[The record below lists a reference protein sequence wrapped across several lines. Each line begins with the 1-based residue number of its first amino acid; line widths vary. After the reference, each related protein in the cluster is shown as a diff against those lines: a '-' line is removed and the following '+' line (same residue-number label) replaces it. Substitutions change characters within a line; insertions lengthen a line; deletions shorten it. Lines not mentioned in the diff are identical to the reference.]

1 MIQILK
7 PIDIP
12 KILLLVK
19 QLNPTISETI
29 LEQRQKEMF
38 KIENYYCFG
47 FYIKAKLIGVSS
59 GWLTTRLYSGKQL
72 EIDNVIIDSSY
83 QSKGFGK
90 DFLNE
95 IELWA
100 KNNKCNTVELNT
112 YVQNSKSHK
121 FYFKQDYK
129 ILGYHFQKKIL

>member
-112 YVQNSKSHK
+112 
-121 FYFKQDYK
+121 
-129 ILGYHFQKKIL
+129 